1 MGVLK
6 IMGPGKWG
14 PVRDLVRVEGG
25 SVESDGGESERRG
38 TKGNEGGSE
47 RSGGRGWFA
56 APFSG
61 ISAIP
66 IGVVRVG
73 LAPLP
78 VLCLGLGGDAA
89 AD

>member
-1 MGVLK
+1 M
-6 IMGPGKWG
+6 
-14 PVRDLVRVEGG
+14 VRVEGG

-38 TKGNEGGSE
+38 TKGGAKGA
-47 RSGGRGWFA
+47 GAGMGRGRFV

-61 ISAIP
+61 ISAFP

-78 VLCLGLGGDAA
+78 VLRLGLGGDAG